1 MIDINQ
7 LPRNPALEEW
17 VAELTANG
25 EARGEARLLLRMLRL
40 GGVALSSEDE
50 ARILAS
56 TDTAQIERWA
66 DRALV
71 VTHAGDLFDET
82 TPSTHR

>member
-1 MIDINQ
+1 
-7 LPRNPALEEW
+7 
-17 VAELTANG
+17 
-25 EARGEARLLLRMLRL
+25 MLRL
-40 GGVALSSEDE
+40 RGVALSSEDE

-71 VTHAGDLFDET
+71 VTHAGDLFDEP
-82 TPSTHR
+82 TPSTHRWPTEVPTASVRAAAVN